1 MASYFK
7 TIALGCL
14 LSAAT
19 VLTACQ
25 EGGEAGDL
33 LGQWR
38 IDGSDT
44 RYVSFSGSLA
54 LIRNINIDND
64 VWAQFQ
70 HEGDSL
76 FMQCYSLTGSPADTL
91 LVEQTY
97 GFGPFTN
104 IRLRV
109 ETLSS
114 DRLVLSRGTS
124 TWNFY
129 KY

>member
-97 GFGPFTN
+97 GFGPFTP
-104 IRLRV
+104 LRRPQ
-109 ETLSS
+109 L
-114 DRLVLSRGTS
+114 
-124 TWNFY
+124 
-129 KY
+129 